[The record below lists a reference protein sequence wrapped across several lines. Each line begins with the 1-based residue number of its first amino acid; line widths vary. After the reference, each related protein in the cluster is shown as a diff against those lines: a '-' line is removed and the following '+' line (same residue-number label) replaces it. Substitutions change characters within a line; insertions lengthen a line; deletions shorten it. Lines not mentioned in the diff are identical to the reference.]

1 MPPKRQRTETGFG
14 AFCNSA
20 EGKLQR
26 VALLKA
32 IEAATAR
39 AFESD
44 VLDKIDDAEW
54 RQQVRRVVL
63 ESNMGGLEE
72 FSEKWYACVKQK
84 MMRMNICADWVV
96 LAMENEACGFD
107 LFERAFIS
115 GAAKMLPSYHEL
127 YLAYLAAVQDP
138 AVLEAL
144 KATPPAADDELIQSH
159 YTVVQLAADR
169 SLTATPFAQYFSGS
183 MSPILAS
190 FDDWIAS
197 CKAAASTMANEKAG
211 PWDAAARETYIAFIE
226 QYRAA
231 TALDDAPKAL
241 EEAWTLLDY
250 KWMDTAMPLQ
260 LVHDIED
267 GYGDP
272 LSVKAT
278 PDMSLR
284 FLDETYAEVRQLGSR
299 SADLWV
305 VSSLLRPPCLACSL
319 TQRSVDRHRPPQANA
334 TIKEIQLHLEAFY
347 RARDTPLARSGLKAL
362 SNTSAGI
369 YFIPFKTGASLQ
381 FSFSGQSIPNRV
393 EVSAAKGIKIYFD
406 AVETAARVEINKA
419 LIQAVFHE
427 AAASSGVLSK
437 FEPEA
442 VEQLVYHVAAHEVGH
457 AIYNLRNVEKC
468 LPFPSISLEE
478 PRAELT
484 AMFTLKL
491 LHEKHGL
498 PLPSLQTALAHFCLD
513 GLRYFDKYDSSGLR
527 PYIIFQIYAYKVY
540 AQTGYLS
547 IHPTSGLLVLDESK
561 TLAALDIFA
570 DCFLR
575 ILDRMDEA
583 DGAALQQILE
593 TEMAPEND
601 FVRAVLQL
609 LPSRKGKA

>member
-1 MPPKRQRTETGFG
+1 MPPKRQRTNLYTCI
-14 AFCNSA
+14 AFDTFWDSEA
-20 EGKLQR
+20 KGKLER
-26 VALLKA
+26 VQLLKA

-39 AFESD
+39 AFETD
-44 VLDKIDDAEW
+44 VLGQIEDEEW

-72 FSEKWYACVKQK
+72 FGEKWYACVKEK
-84 MMRMNICADWVV
+84 MQRMNLCAEWII
-96 LAMENEACGFD
+96 LAMEKDACGFD
-107 LFERAFIS
+107 LFERAFIT
-115 GAAKMLPSYHEL
+115 GAAKMLPSYHAF

-138 AVLEAL
+138 AIIAAL
-144 KATPPAADDELIQSH
+144 KATPPAADDALIQSH
-159 YTVVQLAADR
+159 YTVVKLAEDQQ
-169 SLTATPFAQYFSGS
+169 LTAEAFASNFSTS
-183 MSPILAS
+183 IAPILAH
-190 FDDWIAS
+190 FDEWIES
-197 CKAAASTMANEKAG
+197 CKAAAKAMADQKVG

-226 QYRAA
+226 QYRAS
-231 TALDDAPKAL
+231 TALDDGPQAL
-241 EEAWTLLDY
+241 EAAWTLLDY
-250 KWMDTAMPLQ
+250 KWMDTGMPLQ

-284 FLDETYAEVRQLGSR
+284 FLDESYAE
-299 SADLWV
+299 
-305 VSSLLRPPCLACSL
+305 
-319 TQRSVDRHRPPQANA
+319 ANA
-334 TIKEIQLHLEAFY
+334 TIKQIQRHLEAFY
-347 RARDTPLARSGLKAL
+347 RERDTPLARSGLKAL
-362 SNTSAGI
+362 STTMAGI

-419 LIQAVFHE
+419 LIQQVFHD
-427 AAASSGVLSK
+427 ATGGDGVLAK

-457 AIYNLRNVEKC
+457 AIYNLRNVEQC

-498 PLPSLQTALAHFCLD
+498 PLPKLQTALAHFCLD

-540 AQTGYLS
+540 AQTGYLTL
-547 IHPTSGLLVLDESK
+547 HPESGLLVLDETK
-561 TLAALDIFA
+561 TLAALDVFSE
-570 DCFLR
+570 CFLR
-575 ILDRMDEA
+575 LLDGMDKA
-583 DGAALQQILE
+583 DGQALQQILE

-609 LPSRKGKA
+609 LPSRKRKR

>member
-1 MPPKRQRTETGFG
+1 MQQSKRQRTEGGFD
-14 AFCNSA
+14 AFWNSEA

-26 VALLKA
+26 VPLLKA
-32 IEAATAR
+32 IEAATAH
-39 AFESD
+39 AFEAD
-44 VLDKIDDAEW
+44 VLGKIEDEEW

-63 ESNMGGLEE
+63 ESNLGGLEE
-72 FSEKWYACVKQK
+72 FGEKWYACIKEK
-84 MMRMNICADWVV
+84 MKRMNICADWIV
-96 LAMENEACGFD
+96 LAMEKEACGFD
-107 LFERAFIS
+107 LFERAFIT
-115 GAAKMLPSYHEL
+115 GAAKMLPSYHTF

-138 AVLEAL
+138 AIVAAL
-144 KATPPAADDELIQSH
+144 KANPPAADDELIQSH
-159 YTVVQLAADR
+159 YTVVQLAADKT
-169 SLTATPFAQYFSGS
+169 LTAEPFARYFSS
-183 MSPILAS
+183 PERACIAPILAC
-190 FDDWIAS
+190 FDEWIAS
-197 CKAAASTMANEKAG
+197 CKVAAKTMANEKVG
-211 PWDAAARETYIAFIE
+211 PWDAAARETYIAFLE
-226 QYRAA
+226 QYRIS
-231 TALDDAPKAL
+231 TVLDDSPHAL
-241 EEAWTLLDY
+241 EAAWTLLDY

-284 FLDETYAEVRQLGSR
+284 FLDETYSE
-299 SADLWV
+299 
-305 VSSLLRPPCLACSL
+305 
-319 TQRSVDRHRPPQANA
+319 ANA
-334 TIKEIQLHLEAFY
+334 TIKEIQMHLEAFY
-347 RARDTPLARSGLKAL
+347 RERDTPLARSGLKAL
-362 SNTSAGI
+362 STTMAGI

-393 EVSAAKGIKIYFD
+393 DVSEAKGIKIYFD

-419 LIQAVFHE
+419 LIQKVFHE
-427 AAASSGVLSK
+427 AAAKEGVLLK

-468 LPFPSISLEE
+468 LAFPSISLEE

-498 PLPSLQTALAHFCLD
+498 PLPKLQMALAHFCLD
-513 GLRYFDKYDSSGLR
+513 GLRYFDKYESSALR

-540 AQTGYLS
+540 AQTGYLT
-547 IHPTSGLLVLDESK
+547 IHPSSGLLVLDESK
-561 TLAALDIFA
+561 TISTLEIFS

-575 ILDRMDEA
+575 ILDSMDKA
-583 DGAALQQILE
+583 DGKELQQILE
-593 TEMAPEND
+593 MEMAPEND

-609 LPSRKGKA
+609 LPSRKGRA

>member
-1 MPPKRQRTETGFG
+1 MAANTFE
-14 AFCNSA
+14 AFWSGQA

-26 VALLKA
+26 VPLLKA
-32 IEAATAR
+32 VEAATAR
-39 AFESD
+39 LFETD
-44 VLDKIDDAEW
+44 VLDKIDDQEW

-72 FSEKWYACVKQK
+72 FGEKWYDCVREK
-84 MMRMNICADWVV
+84 MKRMNFCAEWIT
-96 LAMENEACGFD
+96 LAMEKEACGFD
-107 LFERAFIS
+107 LFERAFIT
-115 GAAKMLPSYHEL
+115 GAAKMLPSYHAL
-127 YLAYLAAVQDP
+127 YLAYLGAVQDP
-138 AVLEAL
+138 AVKDAL

-159 YTVVQLAADR
+159 YTVVQLAADKT
-169 SLTATPFAQYFSGS
+169 LTAEPFARHFSS
-183 MSPILAS
+183 CLAPILTH
-190 FDDWIAS
+190 FDEWIAS
-197 CKAAASTMANEKAG
+197 CKAAANTLGNEKAG

-226 QYRAA
+226 QYRVS
-231 TALDDAPKAL
+231 TALDDSPQAL
-241 EEAWTLLDY
+241 EAAWTLLDY
-250 KWMDTAMPLQ
+250 KWMDTGMPLQ

-272 LSVKAT
+272 LCVKAT

-284 FLDETYAEVRQLGSR
+284 FLDETYAE
-299 SADLWV
+299 
-305 VSSLLRPPCLACSL
+305 
-319 TQRSVDRHRPPQANA
+319 ANA
-334 TIKEIQLHLEAFY
+334 TIKEIQQHLEAFY
-347 RARDTPLARSGLKAL
+347 RERDTPLARSGLKAL
-362 SNTSAGI
+362 ATTMAGI

-393 EVSAAKGIKIYFD
+393 DVSEDKGIKIYFD
-406 AVETAARVEINKA
+406 AVETAARVEINKR
-419 LIQAVFHE
+419 LIQEVFHE
-427 AAASSGVLSK
+427 AAAETGVLTK

-457 AIYNLRNVEKC
+457 AIYNLRNVEKS

-498 PLPSLQTALAHFCLD
+498 PLPKLQKALAHFCLD
-513 GLRYFDKYDSSGLR
+513 GLRYFDKYDSSALR

-540 AQTGYLS
+540 AQTGYLT
-547 IHPTSGLLVLDESK
+547 IHPVSGLLVLDESK
-561 TLAALDIFA
+561 TTAALDVFSE
-570 DCFLR
+570 CFLR
-575 ILDRMDEA
+575 ILDLMDKA

-601 FVRAVLQL
+601 FVRTVLKL
-609 LPSRKGKA
+609 LPSRKDK

>member
-1 MPPKRQRTETGFG
+1 
-14 AFCNSA
+14 
-20 EGKLQR
+20 
-26 VALLKA
+26 
-32 IEAATAR
+32 
-39 AFESD
+39 
-44 VLDKIDDAEW
+44 
-54 RQQVRRVVL
+54 
-63 ESNMGGLEE
+63 MG
-72 FSEKWYACVKQK
+72 
-84 MMRMNICADWVV
+84 
-96 LAMENEACGFD
+96 
-107 LFERAFIS
+107 
-115 GAAKMLPSYHEL
+115 
-127 YLAYLAAVQDP
+127 
-138 AVLEAL
+138 
-144 KATPPAADDELIQSH
+144 
-159 YTVVQLAADR
+159 
-169 SLTATPFAQYFSGS
+169 
-183 MSPILAS
+183 
-190 FDDWIAS
+190 
-197 CKAAASTMANEKAG
+197 
-211 PWDAAARETYIAFIE
+211 
-226 QYRAA
+226 
-231 TALDDAPKAL
+231 
-241 EEAWTLLDY
+241 TLLDY

-284 FLDETYAEVRQLGSR
+284 FLDETYAE
-299 SADLWV
+299 
-305 VSSLLRPPCLACSL
+305 
-319 TQRSVDRHRPPQANA
+319 ANA

-347 RARDTPLARSGLKAL
+347 RERDTPLARSGLKAL
-362 SNTSAGI
+362 STTSAGI

-419 LIQAVFHE
+419 LIQQVFHQ
-427 AAASSGVLSK
+427 AATETGVLSK

-468 LPFPSISLEE
+468 LAFPSISLEE

-498 PLPSLQTALAHFCLD
+498 PLPKLQTALAHFCLD
-513 GLRYFDKYDSSGLR
+513 GLRYFDKYNSSGLR

-540 AQTGYLS
+540 AKTGYLS
-547 IHPTSGLLVLDESK
+547 LHPTSRLLVLDESK
-561 TLAALDIFA
+561 TIAALDLFS

-575 ILDRMDEA
+575 ILDLMDKA
-583 DGAALQQILE
+583 DGAALQEILE

-609 LPSRKGKA
+609 LPSRKS

>member
-1 MPPKRQRTETGFG
+1 MPASAEIGAASSVPPAKRPRTGFD
-14 AFCNSA
+14 AFWNA
-20 EGKLQR
+20 ADGKLNR
-26 VALLKA
+26 VPLLKA
-32 IEAATAR
+32 IEAATAQI
-39 AFESD
+39 FED
-44 VLDKIDDAEW
+44 RLGNIADKEW

-63 ESNMGGLEE
+63 ESNMGGLKE
-72 FSEKWYACVKQK
+72 FGNDWYACLREK
-84 MMRMNICADWVV
+84 MERMNLCAHWVV
-96 LAMENEACGFD
+96 LAMEKDACGFD
-107 LFERAFIS
+107 LFERAVIS
-115 GAAKMLPSYHEL
+115 GAAKMLPSYHNL

-138 AVLEAL
+138 AVLKAL
-144 KATPPAADDELIQSH
+144 EATPPAADDELIQSH
-159 YTVVQLAADR
+159 YTVVKLAADE
-169 SLTATPFAQYFSGS
+169 SLTAEPFARHFSE
-183 MSPILAS
+183 PITPVLAN
-190 FDDWIAS
+190 FDEWIAS
-197 CKAAASTMANEKAG
+197 CKAAATTMADDKVG
-211 PWDAAARETYIAFIE
+211 PWDAAARETYIAFLE
-226 QYRAA
+226 AYRAA
-231 TALDDAPKAL
+231 TALDEGPQAL
-241 EEAWTLLDY
+241 EAAWTLLDF
-250 KWMDTAMPLQ
+250 KWMETAMPLQ

-284 FLDETYAEVRQLGSR
+284 FLDETYAE
-299 SADLWV
+299 
-305 VSSLLRPPCLACSL
+305 
-319 TQRSVDRHRPPQANA
+319 ANA
-334 TIKEIQLHLEAFY
+334 MIKQIQLHLEAFY
-347 RARDTPLARSGLKAL
+347 RERDTPLARSGLQAL
-362 SNTSAGI
+362 STTSAGI

-406 AVETAARVEINKA
+406 AVETAARVEINKG

-427 AAASSGVLSK
+427 AAAKEGVLSK

-457 AIYNLRNVEKC
+457 AIYNLRNVDKC

-498 PLPSLQTALAHFCLD
+498 ALPTLQKALAHFCLD

-540 AQTGYLS
+540 AQTGYLA
-547 IHPTSGLLVLDESK
+547 IHPSSGLLVLDESK
-561 TLAALDIFA
+561 TIAALDVFA
-570 DCFLR
+570 NCFLR
-575 ILDRMDEA
+575 ILDSMDAA

-601 FVRAVLQL
+601 FVRTVLQL
-609 LPSRKGKA
+609 LPSRKGKE